1 MLAELLEV
9 LPNDRLIYIHVDG
22 AKVGDE
28 FKVEITKNIAQDFA
42 RRHEGRVFLH
52 CQDKNLGNRGSFD
65 FALDWIY
72 EFEERVILLEEDIR
86 FNETFFSFMDW
97 ALARFESDS
106 KIFAVNGFSSL
117 GTLPGPNRVFYS
129 YTLRPWGFGTWKS
142 RWEIYKKI
150 EMPSVLSPE
159 LFTLPIFDGVTVTE
173 HFKTRWLC
181 RFERSMNQTDTYD
194 YPWIYAAWTYGS
206 FHLAPY
212 KTFTTNIGYDND
224 SLHTFTK
231 PFFVRSLSSLKSYS
245 IEGLKHKRLI
255 KHLGFY
261 DVTSDLFETKSL
273 GLVSGRSQ
281 FLIAKIYSLILRVRQ
296 SFSAQKSTPKALNR
310 LG

>member
-1 MLAELLEV
+1 M
-9 LPNDRLIYIHVDG
+9 
-22 AKVGDE
+22 
-28 FKVEITKNIAQDFA
+28 
-42 RRHEGRVFLH
+42 H

-106 KIFAVNGFSSL
+106 KIFAVNGFSPL

-159 LFTLPIFDGVTVTE
+159 LFTLPIF
-173 HFKTRWLC
+173 
-181 RFERSMNQTDTYD
+181 
-194 YPWIYAAWTYGS
+194 
-206 FHLAPY
+206 
-212 KTFTTNIGYDND
+212 
-224 SLHTFTK
+224 
-231 PFFVRSLSSLKSYS
+231 
-245 IEGLKHKRLI
+245 
-255 KHLGFY
+255 
-261 DVTSDLFETKSL
+261 
-273 GLVSGRSQ
+273 
-281 FLIAKIYSLILRVRQ
+281 
-296 SFSAQKSTPKALNR
+296 
-310 LG
+310 